1 MTRTLATDASVA
13 VDLLGRFEPGPI
25 EARMFRRDA
34 RLTASELLD
43 VEVLRV
49 LRRLEGLGGE
59 VALLSSRKFAR
70 YTHNYPCRIM
80 SGCMTDRSSRYRVA
94 EPAPDIPSIV
104 SSVESLKTEL
114 EAHRYICSDQIA
126 TAVYLAYHLR
136 KPILIEGPPG
146 VGKTELAKTTAQM
159 FDLPLIRLQCYEGLD
174 EAKAIYEWK
183 YGKQLLYTQVLKETL
198 DEVLQGAKG
207 FAESVRRLHEFGDIF
222 FSEEFLE
229 PRPLMK
235 ALKSETGCIL
245 LIDEIDKS
253 DHEFESL
260 LLEMLS
266 DFQLSIPEI
275 GTIKATKEP
284 PIVFLTSN
292 NTREI
297 SDALKRR
304 CLHLYIPFPDVEL
317 EQRIIH
323 ARVPEIPPELRRQL
337 VKFIHELRDLDL
349 KKVPA
354 ISETIDWAR
363 TLLLLH
369 TESLDPQLIRDTLN
383 VILKFQEDIESVSSE
398 LTTLVQKAAR

>member
-1 MTRTLATDASVA
+1 MADA
-13 VDLLGRFEPGPI
+13 
-25 EARMFRRDA
+25 
-34 RLTASELLD
+34 
-43 VEVLRV
+43 
-49 LRRLEGLGGE
+49 
-59 VALLSSRKFAR
+59 
-70 YTHNYPCRIM
+70 
-80 SGCMTDRSSRYRVA
+80 
-94 EPAPDIPSIV
+94 APDLQKITE
-104 SSVESLKTEL
+104 SVENLKTEL

-146 VGKTELAKTTAQM
+146 VGKTELAKTTADM
-159 FDLPLIRLQCYEGLD
+159 FALPLIRLQCYEGLD

-207 FAESVRRLHEFGDIF
+207 FAESVGRLHEFGDIF

-235 ALKSETGCIL
+235 ALQEKDGCIL
-245 LIDEIDKS
+245 LIDEVDKS

-266 DFQLSIPEI
+266 DYQLSIPEI
-275 GTIKATKEP
+275 GTLKAVNEP
-284 PIVFLTSN
+284 PLVFLTSN

-304 CLHLYIPFPDVEL
+304 CLHLYIPFPDLEL

-337 VKFIHELRDLDL
+337 VKFIHELRGLDL

-369 TESLDPQLIRDTLN
+369 TETLEPQLVRDTLN
-383 VILKFQEDIESVSSE
+383 VILKFQEDIENVNSE
-398 LTTLVQKAAR
+398 LTSLTSQALK

>member
-1 MTRTLATDASVA
+1 
-13 VDLLGRFEPGPI
+13 
-25 EARMFRRDA
+25 
-34 RLTASELLD
+34 
-43 VEVLRV
+43 
-49 LRRLEGLGGE
+49 
-59 VALLSSRKFAR
+59 
-70 YTHNYPCRIM
+70 
-80 SGCMTDRSSRYRVA
+80 VA
-94 EPAPDIPSIV
+94 EPAQDIPAITA
-104 SSVESLKTEL
+104 SVESLKTEL

-146 VGKTELAKTTAQM
+146 VGKTELAKTTADM
-159 FDLPLIRLQCYEGLD
+159 FNLPLIRLQCYEGLD

-207 FAESVRRLHEFGDIF
+207 FKESVRRLHEFGDIF

-383 VILKFQEDIESVSSE
+383 VILKFQEDIESVSGE
-398 LTTLVQKAAR
+398 LTTLLQKASK